1 MQRQFICFVIS
12 IVVYILF
19 SLIPEELLV
28 MPVTPTT
35 RVIAFVPP
43 ILGIMWGLAGSL
55 GVAFANLVV
64 LTVIPIDLPLDLIV
78 RDTLAIF
85 ATAYIPHRLWFK
97 TFINKDEPLFQ
108 LSLHVLLKFLVLLS
122 IGMFAGSM
130 IFGLTATTMELN
142 RVFLRFGDELD
153 ISEYTFI
160 HFINDIDVSMF
171 MAPPVFLILIG
182 LGFRFERPQG
192 EITYNILPDPSV
204 LKSSDYREL
213 ILLIA
218 GLTVFFWIVFTFL
231 GFSGMLKG
239 LNSLKTWEMFLTRVL
254 TPMELTYLAFLSL
267 LLKYKNSIMNEF
279 IMLSVGIVFSASTI
293 IGNIGIMTVEDI
305 MDKRSHE
312 DLQQLATIQIEHLL
326 RVFDNVE
333 ISVKNMQDFTKDD
346 SVDKN
351 RLLTDEA
358 YRKNF
363 VDNLEKISM
372 AIAENTKGIAAF
384 YMRFGDEVLPVDDG
398 FFWVLKGKN
407 RIRNKNIFEKQPLTP
422 LHQYS
427 PDDIERVGWYYIP
440 AETGRPT
447 WTPPYFNKNAGIYMI
462 SYVIP
467 IYDNGRL
474 LYVVGMDI
482 DMNYIIDEVK
492 TLSMYNSGQTYL
504 MDTQGR
510 AIYHPDYPVGT
521 KIPDVVYSQV
531 VEMGLRNGITLAIAS
546 SAEDIEKDRNDLA
559 VRLIFAAL
567 LVSIILS
574 LISIRISS
582 GIIQP
587 LLQVNEAAK
596 KIADGHLEVVI
607 DYNSQ
612 NELGSMVQS
621 IHEMVKKLDGYMYRD
636 KMTGMKNNSAYIL
649 AVKILNDRIAAGED
663 FTFGVIVFDVN
674 SLKYVNDNYGHDAG
688 NELIRRA
695 VEMINTVFNYLPT
708 YRTGGDEFVTIIED
722 ADYESCDEM
731 LDAFAERA
739 KSEFI
744 QLGDEQFHVS
754 VAYGLGIYIPG
765 EDESFKEVFKRAD
778 DEMYVNKQIIK
789 RDLNLPSR

>member
-12 IVVYILF
+12 IIIYILF

-43 ILGIMWGLAGSL
+43 ILGMMWGLAGAC

-64 LTVIPIDLPLDLIV
+64 LTIVPIELPLDLIV
-78 RDTLAIF
+78 RDTIALF

-97 TFINKDEPLFQ
+97 TFIDKDEPLFQ
-108 LSLHVLLKFLVLLS
+108 LNLHVLLKFLILLS
-122 IGMFAGSM
+122 IGIISGAM
-130 IFGLTATTMELN
+130 IFGLTTTTMELN

-171 MAPPVFLILIG
+171 MASPVFLILIG

-213 ILLIA
+213 IMLIA
-218 GLTVFFWIVFTFL
+218 LLTVFFWIVFTFL

-254 TPMELTYLAFLSL
+254 TPMELTYITFLAL
-267 LLKYKNSIMNEF
+267 LLRYKNSIMNEF

-293 IGNIGIMTVEDI
+293 IGNIGIMTIEDI

-312 DLQQLATIQIEHLL
+312 NLQQLATIQIEHLL

-333 ISVKNMQDFTKDD
+333 ISVKNMQDFAKENSTDT
-346 SVDKN
+346 N
-351 RLLTDEA
+351 RLLTDNA
-358 YRKNF
+358 FRKTF
-363 VDNLEKISM
+363 VDDLERTSLT
-372 AIAENTKGIAAF
+372 IAENTKGIASF
-384 YMRFGDEVLPVDDG
+384 YMRFGDEVLTVDDG
-398 FFWVLKGKN
+398 FFWILEGKN
-407 RIRNKNIFEKQPLTP
+407 QVRNKNIFEKQPLTP
-422 LHQYS
+422 LRQYAR
-427 PDDIERVGWYYIP
+427 DDIERVGWYYIP
-440 AETGRPT
+440 LATGKPT

-467 IYDNGRL
+467 IFYNQKL
-474 LYVVGMDI
+474 LYLVGMDI
-482 DMNYIIDEVK
+482 DMNYIIEEVK
-492 TLSMYNSGQTYL
+492 TLSMYNHGKAYL
-504 MDTQGR
+504 MDSQGR

-521 KIPDVVYSQV
+521 KIPDDSNSQI
-531 VEMGLRNGITLAIAS
+531 VEMGLRNGITLAIINATD
-546 SAEDIEKDRNDLA
+546 ETERDRNDLA
-559 VRLIFAAL
+559 VRLILAAL
-567 LVSIILS
+567 FVSILLS

-649 AVKILNDRIAAGED
+649 AVKILNDRIASGED

-688 NELIRRA
+688 NELICRA

-731 LDAFAERA
+731 LDVFAERA

-765 EDESFKEVFKRAD
+765 EDKSFKEVFKRAD